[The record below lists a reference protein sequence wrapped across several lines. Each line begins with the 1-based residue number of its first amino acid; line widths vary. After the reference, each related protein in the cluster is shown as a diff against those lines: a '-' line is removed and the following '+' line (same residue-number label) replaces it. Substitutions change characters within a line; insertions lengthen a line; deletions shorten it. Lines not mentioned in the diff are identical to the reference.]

1 MKHYYNMR
9 TLNDITNDLK
19 SSFVSNGELVAMYG
33 LDSAKTF
40 DEQFSKVSFE
50 ALIINIVALA
60 CYLVERTFSTTS
72 DEVDAA
78 IDSRYVASIPWYRE
92 QALAYQHGYDL
103 TYNEAT
109 RSYGYA
115 VDDPDARIVAF
126 AAARETKDS
135 NEVQRVQILV
145 SKEEKQPLTEDELS
159 RFAHYMQR
167 VAPAGS
173 RLDVVSKASD
183 RLQIS
188 AQVNYNPLL
197 LTSEGKRITD
207 GTSPVA
213 EAIEN
218 YINSIKYGGVFN
230 KTKLTDAIQGA
241 EGVTDVI
248 LRSVD
253 TATSNG
259 DFITLDGNNY
269 ASTSGSFVVD
279 GLIISYLAA
288 YEN

>member
-1 MKHYYNMR
+1 MKYYNNMR

-19 SSFVSNGELVAMYG
+19 SSFVNNGELVAMYG
-33 LDSAKTF
+33 LDSTKTF

-115 VDDPDARIVAF
+115 FDDPDARIVAF

-230 KTKLTDAIQGA
+230 KTKMVDAIQNA

-248 LRSVD
+248 LRNVY
-253 TATSNG
+253 TASANG
-259 DFITLDGNNY
+259 GFVELDGNNY
-269 ASTSGSFVVD
+269 PSTSGSFVID
-279 GLIISYLAA
+279 NLTISYLAA

>member
-1 MKHYYNMR
+1 MR
-9 TLNDITNDLK
+9 TLNDITNELK
-19 SSFVSNGELVAMYG
+19 ASFVSNGELVSMYG
-33 LDSAKTF
+33 LDSVKTF

-60 CYLVERTFSTTS
+60 CYLVERTLSTTS

-78 IDSRYVASIPWYRE
+78 IDSRYVASIPWYRD
-92 QALAYQHGYDL
+92 QALAYQHGYAL
-103 TYNEAT
+103 TYNEET

-115 VDDPDARIVAF
+115 LNDPDARIVAF

-279 GLIISYLAA
+279 DLIISYLAA

>member
-1 MKHYYNMR
+1 MR

-19 SSFVSNGELVAMYG
+19 SSFVNNGELVAMYG
-33 LDSAKTF
+33 LDSTKTF

-197 LTSEGKRITD
+197 LTSDGKRISD

-218 YINSIKYGGVFN
+218 YINTIKYGGVFN
-230 KTKLTDAIQGA
+230 KTKLTDAIQSA

-248 LRSVD
+248 LRSVHTS
-253 TATSNG
+253 TADGAFTE
-259 DFITLDGNNY
+259 LDGNSY

-279 GLIISYLAA
+279 DLTISYLAA